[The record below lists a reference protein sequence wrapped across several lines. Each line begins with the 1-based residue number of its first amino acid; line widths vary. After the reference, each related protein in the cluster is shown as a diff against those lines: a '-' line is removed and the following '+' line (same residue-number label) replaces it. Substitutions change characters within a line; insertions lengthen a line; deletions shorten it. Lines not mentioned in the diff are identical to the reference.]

1 MEETEENLVM
11 MTEIFKGFKDLS
23 GLEINEGETKAIRI
37 GANHNDQTPK
47 KDKVKYKYVK
57 TFKLLSINIDNK
69 LLNLEE
75 NFIERKKN
83 IRPKI
88 AIWRK

>member
-37 GANHNDQTPK
+37 GANHNDQAPK
-47 KDKVKYKYVK
+47 KDKVNYKYVK
-57 TFKLLSINIDNK
+57 TFKLLSINIDKK
-69 LLNLEE
+69 LLNLED
-75 NFIERKKN
+75 NFLKVRRISDQR
-83 IRPKI
+83 
-88 AIWRK
+88 